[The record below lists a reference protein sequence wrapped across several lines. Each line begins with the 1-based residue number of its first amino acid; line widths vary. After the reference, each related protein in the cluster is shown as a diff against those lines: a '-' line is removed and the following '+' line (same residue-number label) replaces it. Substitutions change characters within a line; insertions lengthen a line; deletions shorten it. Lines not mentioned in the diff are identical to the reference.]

1 MTKRDTFIEKDVVMN
16 ILMWLDGWDGRVPLP
31 AVLKPRPLWTGKQVR
46 GGERERE
53 GGRDVCVC
61 VF

>member
-46 GGERERE
+46 GGRERERE
-53 GGRDVCVC
+53 GGMCVC